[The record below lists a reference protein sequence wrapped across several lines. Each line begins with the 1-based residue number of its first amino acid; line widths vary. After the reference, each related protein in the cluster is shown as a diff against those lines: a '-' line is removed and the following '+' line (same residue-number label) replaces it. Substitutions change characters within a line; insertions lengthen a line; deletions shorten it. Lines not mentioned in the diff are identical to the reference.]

1 MTGPTDN
8 PCGSGDGKMWHHI
21 WSFVSWSIRAT
32 SLSIGSACACK
43 SNSSWPKM
51 QIDQFIQSQSVNRHP
66 LACKQADKWCAG
78 NIASRAKI
86 IPNPLR
92 RRRHRLRPSAPTQN
106 LDKSMTTSIRQD
118 SGSVSHKMSMRWFS
132 SSPTQQPWCCK
143 NDRFSWNPNFRH
155 LCSGPAGQLR
165 GSFLKRGKRMAGA

>member
-8 PCGSGDGKMWHHI
+8 PCGSADLKMRHHI

-32 SLSIGSACACK
+32 SQSIGSACACK

-51 QIDQFIQSQSVNRHP
+51 QIDQFIQSQSVNRHT

-92 RRRHRLRPSAPTQN
+92 RRRHRLRPSAQHKILINPWLQASVRTQEASRTKCPW
-106 LDKSMTTSIRQD
+106 DDFHRHQ
-118 SGSVSHKMSMRWFS
+118 R
-132 SSPTQQPWCCK
+132 SSPDVAKTT
-143 NDRFSWNPNFRH
+143 DFREI
-155 LCSGPAGQLR
+155 LISAICALAEPDN
-165 GSFLKRGKRMAGA
+165 

>member
-8 PCGSGDGKMWHHI
+8 PCGSVDGKMRHHI

-51 QIDQFIQSQSVNRHP
+51 QIDQFIQSQSVNRHT
-66 LACKQADKWCAG
+66 LACKQADKWCSG
-78 NIASRAKI
+78 NVTSRAKI

-92 RRRHRLRPSAPTQN
+92 RRRHRLRPSAPAQN
-106 LDKSMTTSIRQD
+106 LDKSMTASIRTKWDDFHRHQ
-118 SGSVSHKMSMRWFS
+118 R
-132 SSPTQQPWCCK
+132 SSPDVAKTT
-143 NDRFSWNPNFRH
+143 DFREI
-155 LCSGPAGQLR
+155 LISAICALAEPDN
-165 GSFLKRGKRMAGA
+165 

>member
-8 PCGSGDGKMWHHI
+8 PCGSVDGKMRHHI

-32 SLSIGSACACK
+32 SRSIGSTCACK
-43 SNSSWPKM
+43 SNSLWPKM
-51 QIDQFIQSQSVNRHP
+51 QIDQFIQSQSVNRHT
-66 LACKQADKWCAG
+66 LACKQADKWCG
-78 NIASRAKI
+78 SNVASRAKI

-92 RRRHRLRPSAPTQN
+92 RRRHRLRPSAPAQN
-106 LDKSMTTSIRQD
+106 LDKSMTASIRQD

-155 LCSGPAGQLR
+155 LCSGRAGQLR